1 MEDSAR
7 SQRKKLLTV
16 LLLLMAIGLGIMVV
30 WRVDTAP
37 RTDDAFVY
45 ADTIQVVPE
54 VSGRIVNLAVQDN
67 QRVKRGDL
75 LFELDRRP
83 FQDALDRAR
92 ASLVQLDQ
100 QIMLA
105 QRSVNAQVLNA
116 SAARAGV
123 DRARSAAKQAAD
135 TLHRME
141 PLVDKGY
148 VSADDLDK
156 ARTSA
161 RSTAA
166 ELEAAE
172 LRAREATAAVSGVDA
187 LQAQRAVVQAEIAT
201 AALNL
206 EYATVRAPFDGIVVS
221 LRTTRGQFASASSPV
236 FTLIDTTKW
245 YVIANLRETELAN
258 IRRGTRATVYLMSR
272 TAIHFDGEVDSV
284 GYGVAPDDGGSLAQ
298 GLPKVQR
305 SLNWV
310 HVSQRFPV
318 KIRIKDPHPD
328 LFRVGTSA
336 VATFHPAD
344 LRENT
349 GLPRQ

>member
-1 MEDSAR
+1 MEGSAH
-7 SQRKKLLTV
+7 SQKKKWLTI
-16 LLLLMAIGLGIMVV
+16 LLLVTAIGLGILVI
-30 WRVDTAP
+30 WRVNTEP

-45 ADTIQVVPE
+45 ADTINVVPE
-54 VSGRIVNLAVQDN
+54 VSGRIVNLAVRDN
-67 QRVKRGDL
+67 QRVKKGDL
-75 LFELDRRP
+75 LFELDRRS
-83 FQDALDRAR
+83 FQDLLDKAR

-116 SAARAGV
+116 SGARAGV

-135 TLHRME
+135 TLRRME
-141 PLVDKGY
+141 PLVEKGY
-148 VSADDLDK
+148 VSADELDR

-172 LRAREATAAVSGVDA
+172 LKAREATAAVSGVDA
-187 LQAQRAVVQAEIAT
+187 LLAQRVVVQAEIAS
-201 AALNL
+201 AELNL
-206 EYATVRAPFDGIVVS
+206 EFATVRAPFDGVVVS

-245 YVIANLRETELAN
+245 YVIANLRETELAS
-258 IRRGTRATVYLMSR
+258 IRPGTRTTVYLMSK
-272 TAIHFDGEVDSV
+272 TAVHFEGEVDSI

-318 KIRIKDPHPD
+318 RIRIKDPNPD

-336 VATFHPAD
+336 VATFHPTDRGDRRIA
-344 LRENT
+344 E
-349 GLPRQ
+349 